1 MEDDIPKLAADSD
14 ELDHVP
20 LIRRRN
26 LLLATKQKP
35 TSFIDIALK
44 QEDAVSESR
53 RLQDVFSFPCAA
65 REVGVQLLKREEHR
79 DFATPRGATPELPCS
94 KTEVDSSVDQ
104 SLHNDAFSRCVEM
117 TAICDSNGTKLN
129 AFASSD
135 QIDCA
140 KPSIGVAQLKRIDV
154 DSCTLPENPTLSE
167 VSAEVKVAYPDNM
180 SSSFGDGMNGFAG
193 SRVQT
198 VMVKNEI
205 SMHSTYDHLDHIALK
220 ERQRMLL
227 SRKLF
232 RLENSVSEHCNT
244 QDIPEA
250 FSEDVLQQL
259 DSQEK
264 GGTSIVGEEAV
275 KATFQP
281 YDNPGTNA
289 SVLCRST
296 ISSPQQNVAFSSST
310 STTSQFSFDVAKSKS
325 NDYRKSSESD
335 KICSS
340 ERIPPTAMNL
350 SLCGGQDD
358 GPTRTSRVHSSVKIK
373 DEPLD
378 NSDFLSLGRCVRGD
392 FSLNI
397 LPIKQELRSTN
408 KIGDDEIDN
417 MLLRDRMNLLVSQE
431 NSEVTISKNYG
442 CLVKIVP
449 SVVSCSPISESAKP
463 ISISRPRKRKKTATD
478 SIKTALEEDAP
489 GLLQVLI
496 DKGVLVDEIK
506 LYGEIKS
513 DEALDESFCEDSFAQ
528 LEAVISKLF
537 SQRQSFFKFAP
548 IRCTK
553 ESRASY
559 CLACLISLVEQAR
572 YLQFRNWPVEWGWC
586 RDLQSFIF
594 VFARHNR
601 IVLERPEYGYAT
613 YFFEL
618 VDSLPIEWQ
627 IKRLV
632 TAMKLTSCSRLSL
645 IENKALTVGEDLS
658 EGEAQVLLEYGWEPN
673 TGLGTMLK
681 YCERVVH
688 DRKNESDSSEWRSK
702 IGKMLMDGYNGGTLV
717 TTNIP
722 KKVIECREVQCPE
735 IKLEF

>member
-53 RLQDVFSFPCAA
+53 DVFSFPCAA